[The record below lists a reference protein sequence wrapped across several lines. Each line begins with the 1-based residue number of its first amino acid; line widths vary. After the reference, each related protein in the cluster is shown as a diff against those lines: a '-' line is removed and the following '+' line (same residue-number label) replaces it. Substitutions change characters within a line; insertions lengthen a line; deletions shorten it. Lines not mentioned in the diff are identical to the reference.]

1 MLKQVQKAAFL
12 IAGFVTGSE
21 KAGLETVMTE
31 LDILVKKSAAVL
43 HKSIKDAV
51 NSANI
56 KE

>member
-1 MLKQVQKAAFL
+1 MLIQVQKAAFL